1 MSEEHANNKYRFILC
16 DSCGYL
22 VSAKASQDWDCSH
35 TEAEEITKRR
45 LISAWSQSID

>member
-1 MSEEHANNKYRFILC
+1 MSKEHADNKYRFILC

-35 TEAEEITKRR
+35 DEAEEITKRR
-45 LISAWSQSID
+45 LISAWALPIN